1 MRALF
6 VFLFCLALPTPCTA
20 AVFPRLEAP
29 SAYTA
34 AVEERDMAYEAFL
47 RLRDGHFFILHER
60 VFLPGGKAE
69 ERSLTG
75 TWRQIG
81 GGTLLQLA
89 NRNGLTL
96 KLNVGGAGDL
106 YGGVRA
112 LRARTLSVV
121 FKKTEDR
128 PRPFA
133 VMGLLSFK
141 DRKAALSDVASG
153 RIFSLAPDAR
163 LDALAAQGTP
173 LFADA
178 EVEEEG
184 EGLRLTHLR
193 GTSTRLPAPTDR
205 SPATFDRIADGDLW
219 RLSAPGLPPLPCTF
233 ARIGS
238 AKGAFEAVGQG
249 LRLRAVYEIRESG
262 IGFRVDE
269 NDARLLEMSGAGALP
284 RLLARIQYW
293 DVEGDVLVFSE
304 KERTLCILERT
315 GPARA
320 EAENH
325 FQGAPRLLG
334 AAGSG
339 LPPQADRGEPI
350 WTGWRRK

>member
-1 MRALF
+1 MRALLA
-6 VFLFCLALPTPCTA
+6 FLLCLALSTPCTA
-20 AVFPRLEAP
+20 AVFPRLEAS

-34 AVEERDMAYEAFL
+34 AVQEQGMAYEAFL
-47 RLRDGHFFILHER
+47 RLRGGHFFILHEH
-60 VFLPGGKAE
+60 VLLPGGKAK

-81 GGTLLQLA
+81 EGALLQLA

-96 KLNVGGAGDL
+96 KLNVGGTGDL
-106 YGGVRA
+106 YGGIRV
-112 LRARTLSVV
+112 LRARTVSVA

-133 VMGLLSFK
+133 IMGLLSFK
-141 DRKAALSDVASG
+141 GQKAALRDAASG

-163 LDALAAQGTP
+163 LDALAARGAP

-184 EGLRLTHLR
+184 EGLRLAHVR
-193 GTSTRLPAPTDR
+193 GVSSRLPAPTDR
-205 SPATFDRIADGDLW
+205 SPATFARIADGGLW
-219 RLSAPGLPPLPCTF
+219 RLSAPGLPPLHCAF
-233 ARIGS
+233 ARAGG
-238 AKGAFEAVGQG
+238 AKGAFEAAGQG
-249 LRLRAVYEIRESG
+249 LRLRAAYEIGDSG

-269 NDARLLEMSGAGALP
+269 ADARLLEAAGAGELP
-284 RLLARIQYW
+284 RLLARIRYW
-293 DVEGDVLVFSE
+293 DVEGNVLVFSE

-325 FQGAPRLLG
+325 FRSAPRLLD
-334 AAGSG
+334 AASDG